1 MKQSIA
7 SCPFKI
13 GDNVSSESMATG
25 KYLGVD
31 EFNGE
36 EFHKVY
42 DHSTRLTLYISLNE
56 IGKLRALPSEN
67 IVRRYLKAFH
77 DKRLI
82 DSDLIEGSRYKY
94 FKSKLERVN
103 FKDTFEVLHD
113 LHILFLN
120 KKISTSERR
129 IYKTLK
135 AKVLGEISYILGVEH
150 SDLEQQYLAAS

>member
-1 MKQSIA
+1 MQNA
-7 SCPFKI
+7 TTHLPFNV
-13 GDNVSSESMATG
+13 GDNVSSESIATG
-25 KYLGVD
+25 KYLST
-31 EFNGE
+31 ELFNGE

-42 DHSTRLTLYISLNE
+42 DHSTRLTLYVSLE
-56 IGKLRALPSEN
+56 DTSKLRALPSKN
-67 IVRRYLKAFH
+67 IVKRYLKFFN

-113 LHILFLN
+113 LHVLLLT

-135 AKVLGEISYILGVEH
+135 SKVFGEISYILGIDH
-150 SDLEQQYLAAS
+150 SDLEAQYLSAS